1 MRQHHEKNI
10 LRIKIKFISCFLT
23 TVGGCLLYVADPEL
37 IKFVACNS
45 HKFYRPDF
53 VARNIPSISAGLFA
67 SNGKAHARQK
77 RMIGPAFTS
86 KYLKGFLGIFKE
98 NVDNL
103 VKVSD

>member
-1 MRQHHEKNI
+1 MA
-10 LRIKIKFISCFLT
+10 S
-23 TVGGCLLYVADPEL
+23 
-37 IKFVACNS
+37 NS

-67 SNGKAHARQK
+67 SNGKVHARQK

-103 VKVSD
+103 VKVSDSAKIYSQQVNRLLILIINGHFVSRFF